1 MMNLNK
7 ISSVEVSVE
16 ETYEGEQFQNIENKT
31 LEKLAR
37 RVQIPGFRK
46 GKAPVNLV
54 RNYVNQSYLQ
64 EMLVDEIVDD
74 VLRSVASE
82 LEAPVYKV
90 HIKESNIEE
99 QKAYIKMVI
108 ELLPQPRF
116 DDIDFSKLSP
126 YEEPK
131 VTEEEI
137 EDVVDHLLEDQ
148 SAIRSVEVEKPEDG
162 YLAEIEWALLDE
174 QGNPLKPRRTT
185 IEIGKEEFLEGTDDL
200 LKSMTVGE
208 EKNMATPDGQSQ
220 IRIKLLDI
228 KGKVKPELTDELAAD
243 LGFENVENLRKTAEE
258 EIGRYK
264 QDQYVD
270 EWLNNVLD
278 DIAEQLEIQ
287 LPPSMIEDEYEHRY
301 EEFINMLENSG
312 LNLESYASQ
321 VQKNPDEV
329 LTEIRENV
337 RNSLKRY
344 FVLEFLKSA
353 LGIEADEA
361 EVNEYLKTRQGIN
374 RQEASY
380 NVELEK
386 LIEVLKEKVSAN
398 KEV

>member
-1 MMNLNK
+1 MNLNK

-337 RNSLKRY
+337 RKSLKRY

>member
-1 MMNLNK
+1 MNLNK

-82 LEAPVYKV
+82 LEAAVYKV

-243 LGFENVENLRKTAEE
+243 LGFENVENLRKAAEE

-337 RNSLKRY
+337 RKSLKRY

>member
-1 MMNLNK
+1 MNLNK

-337 RNSLKRY
+337 TKSLKRY

>member
-1 MMNLNK
+1 MNLNK

>member
-1 MMNLNK
+1 MNLNK

-99 QKAYIKMVI
+99 KKAYIKMVI

-148 SAIRSVEVEKPEDG
+148 SVIRSVEVERPEDG

-200 LKSMTVGE
+200 VKSMTVGE
-208 EKNMATPDGQSQ
+208 EKNMATPDGESQ

-243 LGFENVENLRKTAEE
+243 LGFENVENLRKAAEE
-258 EIGRYK
+258 EIRRYK
-264 QDQYVD
+264 LDQYVD
-270 EWLNNVLD
+270 EWLNNILD
-278 DIAEQLEIQ
+278 DVAEQLEIQ

-321 VQKNPDEV
+321 VQKTPNEV

-337 RNSLKRY
+337 TKSLKRY

-353 LGIEADEA
+353 FGIEADEA

-374 RQEASY
+374 RQEARY

-386 LIEVLKEKVSAN
+386 LTEVLKEKVSAN

>member
-1 MMNLNK
+1 MNLNK

-37 RVQIPGFRK
+37 SVQIPGFRK

-90 HIKESNIEE
+90 HIKESSIEE

-116 DDIDFSKLSP
+116 DDIDFSELPP

-148 SAIRSVEVEKPEDG
+148 SVIRSVEVEKPEDG

-208 EKNMATPDGQSQ
+208 EKTMATPDGESQ

-243 LGFENVENLRKTAEE
+243 LGFENVENLRKAAEE
-258 EIGRYK
+258 EIRRYK
-264 QDQYVD
+264 LDQYVD

-278 DIAEQLEIQ
+278 NIAEQLEIQ

-321 VQKNPDEV
+321 VQKTPDEV

-337 RNSLKRY
+337 TKSLKRY

-374 RQEASY
+374 RQEARY

>member
-1 MMNLNK
+1 MNLNK

-37 RVQIPGFRK
+37 SVQIPGFRK

-90 HIKESNIEE
+90 HVKESSIEE

-116 DDIDFSKLSP
+116 DDIDFSKLPP

-148 SAIRSVEVEKPEDG
+148 SVIRSVEVEKPEEG

-174 QGNPLKPRRTT
+174 QGNP
-185 IEIGKEEFLEGTDDL
+185 
-200 LKSMTVGE
+200 
-208 EKNMATPDGQSQ
+208 
-220 IRIKLLDI
+220 
-228 KGKVKPELTDELAAD
+228 
-243 LGFENVENLRKTAEE
+243 
-258 EIGRYK
+258 
-264 QDQYVD
+264 
-270 EWLNNVLD
+270 
-278 DIAEQLEIQ
+278 
-287 LPPSMIEDEYEHRY
+287 
-301 EEFINMLENSG
+301 
-312 LNLESYASQ
+312 
-321 VQKNPDEV
+321 
-329 LTEIRENV
+329 
-337 RNSLKRY
+337 
-344 FVLEFLKSA
+344 
-353 LGIEADEA
+353 
-361 EVNEYLKTRQGIN
+361 
-374 RQEASY
+374 
-380 NVELEK
+380 
-386 LIEVLKEKVSAN
+386 
-398 KEV
+398 

>member
-1 MMNLNK
+1 MNLNK

-37 RVQIPGFRK
+37 SVQIPGFRK

-90 HIKESNIEE
+90 HVKESSIEE

-116 DDIDFSKLSP
+116 DDIDFSELPP

-148 SAIRSVEVEKPEDG
+148 SVIRSVEVEKPEDG

-208 EKNMATPDGQSQ
+208 EKTMATPDGESQ

-243 LGFENVENLRKTAEE
+243 LGFENVENLRKAAEE
-258 EIGRYK
+258 EIRRYK
-264 QDQYVD
+264 LDQYVD

-321 VQKNPDEV
+321 VQKTPDEV

-337 RNSLKRY
+337 TKSLKRY

-374 RQEASY
+374 RQEARY

>member
-1 MMNLNK
+1 MNLNK

-37 RVQIPGFRK
+37 SVQIPGFRK

-90 HIKESNIEE
+90 HIKESSIEE
-99 QKAYIKMVI
+99 QKAYTKMVI

-116 DDIDFSKLSP
+116 DDIDFSELPP

-148 SAIRSVEVEKPEDG
+148 SVIRSVEVEKPEDG

-208 EKNMATPDGQSQ
+208 EKTMATPDGESQ

-243 LGFENVENLRKTAEE
+243 LGFENVENLRKAAEE
-258 EIGRYK
+258 EIRRYK
-264 QDQYVD
+264 LDQYVD

-321 VQKNPDEV
+321 VQKTPDEV

-337 RNSLKRY
+337 TKSLKRY

-374 RQEASY
+374 RQEARY

>member
-1 MMNLNK
+1 MNLNK

-16 ETYEGEQFQNIENKT
+16 ETYEGERFEGVENKA
-31 LEKLAR
+31 LEKLAK

-46 GKAPVNLV
+46 GKAPINLV
-54 RNYVNQSYLQ
+54 KNYVNPSYLQ
-64 EMLVDEIVDD
+64 EMLIDEIVDD
-74 VLRSVASE
+74 VLRSVGSE
-82 LEAPVYKV
+82 LDAPIYKV

-99 QKAYIKMVI
+99 QKAFVKMTI
-108 ELLPQPRF
+108 ELLPQPKF
-116 DDIDFSKLSP
+116 DAIDFSELPP

-131 VTEEEI
+131 VSEEEI
-137 EDVVDHLLEDQ
+137 EDVIDHLLEDQ
-148 SAIRSVEVEKPEDG
+148 SVIRSVEVEKPEDG

-174 QGNPLKPRRTT
+174 QGNPLRPRRTT
-185 IEIGKEEFLEGTDDL
+185 IEIGKEEFLEGTDEL

-208 EKNMATPDGQSQ
+208 EKTMATPDGQSQ
-220 IRIKLLDI
+220 IRIKLLDV

-243 LGFENVENLRKTAEE
+243 LGFENVENLRRAAEE
-258 EIGRYK
+258 EIKKYK
-264 QDQYVD
+264 LDQYID

-278 DIAEQLEIQ
+278 GIAEQLEIQ

-321 VQKNPDEV
+321 VQKSPDEV

-337 RNSLKRY
+337 TKSLKRY

-353 LGIEADEA
+353 MGIEAEEA
-361 EVNEYLKTRQGIN
+361 EVNEYLKTHQGIN
-374 RQEASY
+374 RQEARY
-380 NVELEK
+380 DIELQK
-386 LIEVLKEKVSAN
+386 LIDVLKEKVTT

>member
-1 MMNLNK
+1 MNLNK

-37 RVQIPGFRK
+37 SVQIPGFRK

-90 HIKESNIEE
+90 HIKESSIEE

-116 DDIDFSKLSP
+116 DDIDFSELPP

-148 SAIRSVEVEKPEDG
+148 SVIRSVEVEKPEDG

-208 EKNMATPDGQSQ
+208 EKTMATPDGESQ

-243 LGFENVENLRKTAEE
+243 LGFENVENLRKAAEE
-258 EIGRYK
+258 EIRRYK
-264 QDQYVD
+264 LDQYVD

-301 EEFINMLENSG
+301 EEFLNMLENSG

-321 VQKNPDEV
+321 VQKTPDEV

-337 RNSLKRY
+337 TKSLKRY

-374 RQEASY
+374 RQEARY

>member
-1 MMNLNK
+1 MNLNK

-37 RVQIPGFRK
+37 SVQIPGFRK

-90 HIKESNIEE
+90 HIKESSIEE

-116 DDIDFSKLSP
+116 DDIDFSELPP

-148 SAIRSVEVEKPEDG
+148 SVIRSVEVEKPEDG

-208 EKNMATPDGQSQ
+208 EKTMATPDGESQ

-243 LGFENVENLRKTAEE
+243 LGFENVENLRKAAEE
-258 EIGRYK
+258 EIRRYK
-264 QDQYVD
+264 LDQYVD

-321 VQKNPDEV
+321 VQKTPDEV

-337 RNSLKRY
+337 TKSLKRY

-374 RQEASY
+374 RQEARY

>member
-1 MMNLNK
+1 MNLNK

-37 RVQIPGFRK
+37 SVQIPGFRK

-90 HIKESNIEE
+90 HVKESSIEE

-116 DDIDFSKLSP
+116 DDIDFSKLPP

-148 SAIRSVEVEKPEDG
+148 SVIRSVEVEKPEEG

-208 EKNMATPDGQSQ
+208 EKTMATPDGESQ

-243 LGFENVENLRKTAEE
+243 LGFENVENLRKAAEE
-258 EIGRYK
+258 EIRRYK
-264 QDQYVD
+264 LDQYVD

-321 VQKNPDEV
+321 VQKTPDEV
-329 LTEIRENV
+329 LTELRENV
-337 RNSLKRY
+337 TKSLKRY

-374 RQEASY
+374 RQEARY
-380 NVELEK
+380 DVELEK

>member
-1 MMNLNK
+1 MNLNK

-37 RVQIPGFRK
+37 SVQIPGFRK

-90 HIKESNIEE
+90 HIKESSIEE

-116 DDIDFSKLSP
+116 DDIDFSELPP

-148 SAIRSVEVEKPEDG
+148 SVIRSVEVEKPEDG

-208 EKNMATPDGQSQ
+208 EKTMATPDGESQ

-243 LGFENVENLRKTAEE
+243 LGFENVENLRKAAEE
-258 EIGRYK
+258 EIRRYK
-264 QDQYVD
+264 LDQYVD

-287 LPPSMIEDEYEHRY
+287 LPPSMIEDEYGHRY

-321 VQKNPDEV
+321 VQKTPDEV

-337 RNSLKRY
+337 TKSLKRY

-374 RQEASY
+374 RQEARY

>member
-1 MMNLNK
+1 MNLNK

-37 RVQIPGFRK
+37 SVQIPGFRK

-90 HIKESNIEE
+90 HVKESSIEE

-116 DDIDFSKLSP
+116 DDIDFSELPP

-148 SAIRSVEVEKPEDG
+148 SVIRSVEVEKPEDG

-208 EKNMATPDGQSQ
+208 EKTMATPDGESQ

-243 LGFENVENLRKTAEE
+243 LGFENVGNLRKAAEE
-258 EIGRYK
+258 EIRRYK
-264 QDQYVD
+264 LDQYVD

-321 VQKNPDEV
+321 VQKTPDEV

-337 RNSLKRY
+337 TKSLKRY

-374 RQEASY
+374 RQEARY